1 MIYELRT
8 YDLKLRALP
17 EVIKRF
23 GDSIEKRQKLSTM
36 VAFWYTE
43 IGPLN
48 QIIHCWQYEDAAER
62 DRVRSEAVKQ
72 DWWPPNIGEF
82 ILKQT
87 VELFIPWDNSPLLT
101 PGKHGPYYEM
111 RSYLIQPGLMGQ
123 TKARWTKKLG
133 ERTARSPLAVVM
145 EGDVGTA
152 SKLVHIWPYQ
162 SLDERIK
169 IRNQAKEDGVWPPK
183 NEPGDTVEVL
193 TSSLGNTDSIP
204 SSPSR
209 MV

>member
-23 GDSIEKRQKLSTM
+23 GDSIEKRQTLSTM

-62 DRVRSEAVKQ
+62 SRVRSEAVKQ

-123 TKARWTKKLG
+123 TKARWAIKLG

-169 IRNQAKEDGVWPPK
+169 IRNQAKADGVWPPK

-193 TSSLGNTDSIP
+193 TQENKIMLP
-204 SSPSR
+204 APFSP
-209 MV
+209 MQ